1 VFSELRQKPKALALS
16 ALFHAVIIG
25 IIVINFNFTDKTI
38 LVKHSEL
45 TKTVKAKVIDQQALE
60 QQKNKKKA
68 IEEKRRKEIEK
79 KKREKEAKKRKAA
92 EEKKRKATADKKKK
106 EEARRAAAAKKKAE
120 QGKKKEADKKRKLA
134 EQEKQ
139 QKIEKQKK
147 LELDKQKKLEAEKQK
162 KLAEE
167 KRLRE
172 QRLAK
177 EAEEKRL
184 LEEKKK
190 QEAERVRLA
199 EEEQKRR
206 QQELNAQLQAEETQ
220 RRMNSLRDAYKL
232 AIRQKIE
239 RNWRRPLETGKM
251 PECELKVLQGPGG
264 TVLDVKVGTCA
275 GGSPLYRESVE
286 KAVWKADPL
295 PTPGDPSLFERE
307 LNILFTPR

>member
-147 LELDKQKKLEAEKQK
+147 LELDKQKKL
-162 KLAEE
+162 AEE

-177 EAEEKRL
+177 EAEQKRL

-190 QEAERVRLA
+190 QEAERRRLA

>member
-1 VFSELRQKPKALALS
+1 VFSELLQKPKALALS

-147 LELDKQKKLEAEKQK
+147 LELDKQKKL
-162 KLAEE
+162 AEE

-177 EAEEKRL
+177 EAEQKRL

-190 QEAERVRLA
+190 QEAERRRLA

-220 RRMNSLRDAYKL
+220 RRMNSLRDQYIL
-232 AIRQKIE
+232 AIRNRIEDNWTLPPGTEKIDCE
-239 RNWRRPLETGKM
+239 FKVSQTSTGYIASVSFGD
-251 PECELKVLQGPGG
+251 C
-264 TVLDVKVGTCA
+264 T
-275 GGSPLYRESVE
+275 GGSPDYRNSIER
-286 KAVWKADPL
+286 AVYKSEPL
-295 PTPGDPSLFERE
+295 PKPGDPSLFERDLIFQFKPE
-307 LNILFTPR
+307 

>member
-92 EEKKRKATADKKKK
+92 EEKKRKDVAKKKNKEEAKRKATADKKKK
-106 EEARRAAAAKKKAE
+106 KEASRIATAKKK
-120 QGKKKEADKKRKLA
+120 A

-199 EEEQKRR
+199 DEEQKRR
-206 QQELNAQLQAEETQ
+206 QQELNAKMQAEETH
-220 RRMNSLRDAYKL
+220 RRLNSLRDQYIL
-232 AIRQKIE
+232 AIRNRIEDNWTLPPGTEKIDCE
-239 RNWRRPLETGKM
+239 FKVSQTSTGYIASVSFGD
-251 PECELKVLQGPGG
+251 C
-264 TVLDVKVGTCA
+264 T
-275 GGSPLYRESVE
+275 GGSPDYRNSIER
-286 KAVWKADPL
+286 AVYKSEPL
-295 PTPGDPSLFERE
+295 PKPGDPSLFERDLIFQFKPE
-307 LNILFTPR
+307 

>member
-147 LELDKQKKLEAEKQK
+147 LELDKQKKL
-162 KLAEE
+162 AEE

-177 EAEEKRL
+177 EAEQKRL

-190 QEAERVRLA
+190 QEAERRRLA

-220 RRMNSLRDAYKL
+220 RRMNSLRDQYIL
-232 AIRQKIE
+232 AIRNRIEDNWTLPPGTEKIDCE
-239 RNWRRPLETGKM
+239 FKVSQTSTGYIASVSFGD
-251 PECELKVLQGPGG
+251 C
-264 TVLDVKVGTCA
+264 T
-275 GGSPLYRESVE
+275 GGSPDYRNSIER
-286 KAVWKADPL
+286 AVYKSEPL
-295 PTPGDPSLFERE
+295 PKPGDPSLFERDLIFQFKPE
-307 LNILFTPR
+307 